1 MSTRCPELASIR
13 KVVDLYID
21 GVQNGNLDVLRQ
33 AFHPQ
38 SSMFGYKGKD
48 LFITP
53 IQGLYDYI
61 GGNTAPAKAG
71 AVGKAY
77 TCSITAISVVG
88 NAASVE
94 MAMDGYHE
102 HDFTDYFQLL
112 KVDGRWWIVSKL
124 FHADPQSK

>member
-13 KVVDLYID
+13 KVIDLYID
-21 GVQNGNLDVLRQ
+21 GVQNGNLASMRQ

-61 GGNTAPAKAG
+61 ASTTPPAKAG

-77 TCSITAISVVG
+77 TYTIHHCHFG
-88 NAASVE
+88 GRQCCLGRNG
-94 MAMDGYHE
+94 DGW
-102 HDFTDYFQLL
+102 LS
-112 KVDGRWWIVSKL
+112 R
-124 FHADPQSK
+124 A